1 MPVPRVSV
9 LERVDCINVL
19 YWFYNETS
27 DGRICRH
34 IVEQKFVSNY
44 NSPRLFDLQ
53 ELLLTCNV
61 SSSLKESQDVQ
72 ESFKHL
78 ESWYDDNVSM
88 VDCLSDG
95 PFWNF
100 IGLSCTMLTRNAGT
114 VLLFSS

>member
-1 MPVPRVSV
+1 MKPLTDPNVGTLLNKNSCLITTPQ
-9 LERVDCINVL
+9 DCL
-19 YWFYNETS
+19 TS
-27 DGRICRH
+27 
-34 IVEQKFVSNY
+34 
-44 NSPRLFDLQ
+44 Q

-88 VDCLSDG
+88 EDCLSDG

-100 IGLSCTMLTRNAGT
+100 TGLSFRILTRNAST
-114 VLLFSS
+114 VLLLSS

>member
-1 MPVPRVSV
+1 MSFIGFIMKPLMEQYVGTFLNKNLCPITTPQNC
-9 LERVDCINVL
+9 L
-19 YWFYNETS
+19 TS
-27 DGRICRH
+27 
-34 IVEQKFVSNY
+34 
-44 NSPRLFDLQ
+44 Q

-88 VDCLSDG
+88 EDCLSDG

-100 IGLSCTMLTRNAGT
+100 TGLSFRILTRNAST
-114 VLLFSS
+114 VLLLSS

>member
-1 MPVPRVSV
+1 MFLIGFIMKPLTDPNVGTLLNKNSCLITIPQ
-9 LERVDCINVL
+9 DCL
-19 YWFYNETS
+19 TS
-27 DGRICRH
+27 
-34 IVEQKFVSNY
+34 
-44 NSPRLFDLQ
+44 Q

-88 VDCLSDG
+88 EDCLSDG

-100 IGLSCTMLTRNAGT
+100 TGLSFGILTRNAST
-114 VLLFSS
+114 VLLLSS

>member
-1 MPVPRVSV
+1 MSRNVRS
-9 LERVDCINVL
+9 LNINVL
-19 YWFYNETS
+19 YWFYDETS
-27 DGRICRH
+27 DGPYVGTLLNKNLCPITTLQNCLT
-34 IVEQKFVSNY
+34 S
-44 NSPRLFDLQ
+44 Q

-88 VDCLSDG
+88 VDCLNEG

-100 IGLSCTMLTRNAGT
+100 RELSCRMLTRNAST
-114 VLLFSS
+114 VLLLSS